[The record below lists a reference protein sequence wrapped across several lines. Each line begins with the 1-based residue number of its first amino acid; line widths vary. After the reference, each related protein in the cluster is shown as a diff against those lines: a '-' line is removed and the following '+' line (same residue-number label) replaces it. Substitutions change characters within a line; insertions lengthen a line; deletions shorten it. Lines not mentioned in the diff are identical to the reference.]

1 MFSSPTRIFCSGST
15 SRLRHVRMWVWLPIW
30 GADCLRIFAI
40 LCRWLICVD
49 WSEQWELL
57 EKCAMCEVMRPEC
70 RVRTLNTGQT
80 AHRDELQLCSH
91 GDTPVHSILRLKNLS
106 NRKYKNI
113 VYFVPFCHLLA
124 PHTRKVFTLNA
135 RHGSVA
141 AGLAAAKLIS
151 RRYRSRSWA
160 LLLLPPSPAQ
170 HQHQVI
176 QSPAQIIS
184 LPRVFINDF
193 SDNWMRHRQPVCL
206 VKAGPR
212 IFDWIMVA
220 KYFSLLSILKHV
232 TFFIKY
238 FCTNLYYTKHKH
250 STF

>member
-1 MFSSPTRIFCSGST
+1 MFSPSMPG
-15 SRLRHVRMWVWLPIW
+15 
-30 GADCLRIFAI
+30 
-40 LCRWLICVD
+40 
-49 WSEQWELL
+49 
-57 EKCAMCEVMRPEC
+57 
-70 RVRTLNTGQT
+70 RVLW
-80 AHRDELQLCSH
+80 
-91 GDTPVHSILRLKNLS
+91 
-106 NRKYKNI
+106 
-113 VYFVPFCHLLA
+113 
-124 PHTRKVFTLNA
+124 
-135 RHGSVA
+135 A

-238 FCTNLYYTKHKH
+238 FCTNLYPLSSAQHFPLECLLLWTWAEAEDHYSVWRILCLKAQWWWCQGRAQGPGGGTNILGECIN
-250 STF
+250 

>member
-57 EKCAMCEVMRPEC
+57 ERNVQCVKLWGRNAEW
-70 RVRTLNTGQT
+70 RTLNTGQT
-80 AHRDELQLCSH
+80 GHRDELQLCSH

-135 RHGSVA
+135 RQGSVA

-151 RRYRSRSWA
+151 RRYRSRSCSCS
-160 LLLLPPSPAQ
+160 LHLQPST
-170 HQHQVI
+170 
-176 QSPAQIIS
+176 STR
-184 LPRVFINDF
+184 LYNPR
-193 SDNWMRHRQPVCL
+193 P
-206 VKAGPR
+206 K
-212 IFDWIMVA
+212 
-220 KYFSLLSILKHV
+220 
-232 TFFIKY
+232 
-238 FCTNLYYTKHKH
+238 
-250 STF
+250 